1 MLLAWMVAIFMLS
14 HQPGADSTVTSNRVA
29 VLIFRILDFV
39 LGNIGMSEEL
49 FLVRYIPIIRKTA
62 HFTEFAI
69 LGILIENVLR
79 DYAGKNSVY
88 FSLLTGFL
96 YACSDEIHQLFI
108 VNRYCS
114 LNDVMIDSF
123 GVLIGV
129 VLCHFIIVKWIK
141 KSF

>member
-1 MLLAWMVAIFMLS
+1 MLS
-14 HQPGADSTVTSNRVA
+14 HQPGADSTVTSNGVA

-49 FLVRYIPIIRKTA
+49 FLVRYIPIIRKMA

-69 LGILIENVLR
+69 LGILIENVLC

-88 FSLLTGFL
+88 LSLLIGFL

-114 LNDVMIDSF
+114 FYDVMIDSF

-129 VLCHFIIVKWIK
+129 ILCHFIIVKWIK

>member
-1 MLLAWMVAIFMLS
+1 MVAIFMLS
-14 HQPGADSTVTSNRVA
+14 HQPGADSAVTSNGVA

-69 LGILIENVLR
+69 LGILIENVLC

-129 VLCHFIIVKWIK
+129 VLCRFIIVKWIK